1 MKKTILS
8 AVLLILL
15 LSGCAG
21 FQKNDFYADR
31 NNWVIRDERKTG
43 TDYDVFYIYPT
54 LASKAETPEMEWK
67 NDPKLRKKIVGF
79 SQAQTYG
86 ILGKSVRAFVP
97 YVHQLTYRSVA
108 SVMKKHPLSKNE
120 WKHFER
126 GMKESVEAF
135 RYYLKHCNQGR
146 PYILLGH
153 SQGSMDLYYLIEHC
167 PEIKKEN
174 GFVTAYLVGLPHAET
189 ERIRRDFGSR
199 VTMAQNAGDLG
210 VVAVWNTQ
218 NAQANADFMAGKGCY
233 CINPLNWRTDAV
245 PAGRDQHILAYF
257 YDYRNG
263 SVKTR
268 KGMFGARVDPARG
281 VLIVDLPSDSVWDAK
296 GFMGKGIF
304 HMNDIWFFAG
314 NLRANAEHRVRLWK
328 KEYKK

>member
-15 LSGCAG
+15 LSGCVG

-54 LASKAETPEMEWK
+54 LAGKAKTPEMEWQ
-67 NDPKLRKKIVGF
+67 NDPKLQKKIIGF

-86 ILGKSVRAFVP
+86 ILGRNVRAFVP

-108 SVMKKHPLSKNE
+108 AIMKKRPLTQAE
-120 WKHFER
+120 WKSFER
-126 GMKESVEAF
+126 GMKETAAAF
-135 RYYLKHCNQGR
+135 RYYLKHYNRGR

-153 SQGSMDLYYLIEHC
+153 SQGSMDLYYLLKHC
-167 PEIKKEN
+167 PEITVKN
-174 GFVTAYLVGLPHAET
+174 GFTVAYLAGLPHCRGEQ
-189 ERIRRDFGSR
+189 IKRDFGPR
-199 VTMAQNAGDLG
+199 IKAAQNADDLG
-210 VVAVWNTQ
+210 VIAVWNTQ
-218 NAQANADFMAGKGCY
+218 NAAADATFMAGQGTY

-245 PAGRDQHILAYF
+245 PAGRDQHLLAYF

-268 KGMFGARVDPARG
+268 KGMFGAQLDPARG

>member
-1 MKKTILS
+1 MKKAILP
-8 AVLLILL
+8 AILLALL
-15 LSGCAG
+15 LSGCAC
-21 FQKNDFYADR
+21 FQDHDFYADR

-54 LASKAETPEMEWK
+54 LAGKAATSEMEWE
-67 NDPKLRKKIVGF
+67 NNPKLQKKISGF
-79 SQAQTYG
+79 AKAQTYG
-86 ILGKSVRAFVP
+86 VFGKNVRVFSP
-97 YVHQLTYRSVA
+97 YVHQLTYA
-108 SVMKKHPLSKNE
+108 SVTGIMKKRPLTPAE
-120 WKHFER
+120 WKAFER
-126 GMKESVEAF
+126 GMKETADAF
-135 RYYLKHCNQGR
+135 RYYLKHYNQGR

-153 SQGSMDLYYLIEHC
+153 SQGSMDLYYLLKNC
-167 PEIKKEN
+167 PEITVKN
-174 GFVTAYLVGLPHAET
+174 GFTVAYLAGLPHCRT
-189 ERIRRDFGSR
+189 EQIKRDFGTR
-199 VTMAQNAGDLG
+199 IKTAQSADDLG
-210 VVAVWNTQ
+210 VIAVWNTQ

-263 SVKTR
+263 SVKTQ
-268 KGMFGARVDPARG
+268 KGMFGAQLDPARG
-281 VLIVDLPSDSVWDAK
+281 VLIVDLPSNSVWDAK

-304 HMNDIWFFAG
+304 HMNDVWFFAG